1 METNPLVRMELRRA
15 GATLIDM
22 GGFLLLSDSVPL
34 DDIADGVAIMKEHVD
49 NIHNMMQFVKTGAM
63 SRVVEEIIEKA
74 KEHKG

>member
-1 METNPLVRMELRRA
+1 MEKDQLVRMELRRA

-34 DDIADGVAIMKEHVD
+34 DDIADGIEIMKEHVD
-49 NIHNMMQFVKTGAM
+49 SIHNMMQFVKTGAM
-63 SRVVEEIIEKA
+63 DRVVEEIIEKA